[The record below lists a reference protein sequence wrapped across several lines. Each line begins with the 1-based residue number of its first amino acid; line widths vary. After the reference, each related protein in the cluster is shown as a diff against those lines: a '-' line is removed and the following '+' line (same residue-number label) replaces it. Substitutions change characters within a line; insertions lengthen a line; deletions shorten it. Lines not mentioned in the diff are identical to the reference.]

1 MTNKESQHALL
12 DLAFRPFFLLGA
24 AFSMIALWLWGA
36 NLHGWVSYAYHGYS
50 QLWHGHEMLFG
61 FVAAI
66 LVGFLLTAVQNWT
79 GLRSAHGKVL
89 ILLISLWLLGRF
101 TVWFAVTLPWWLVI
115 VVDSSFLLTAAW
127 LLARLLIKKQ
137 QRRNYFAVGALLLLT
152 ADNLVFHFA
161 VAAGHFQVATRSLH
175 SVILLITLLMTVIGG
190 RVIPMF
196 TGNTTQ
202 ISPRPRIEVLDK
214 AGLGL
219 LWALVAI
226 YIFQLQAYL
235 ADSLLAVLFAIT
247 ALFIA
252 ARCALWRP
260 LSTFRHALLW
270 SLHLSYWF
278 TPLGLFL
285 IACHYVGLAIS
296 LSTALHALTVGA
308 MGGLILSMIS
318 RVSLGHTGRPITA
331 VLVIRLALGLVLL
344 AALTRVGL
352 VILAPSLSLWAWWL
366 SMAFWSL
373 AYGIFLYRYTPILIS
388 PRADS

>member
-1 MTNKESQHALL
+1 MTDKESEHVLL

-24 AFSMIALWLWGA
+24 VFSVIALWLWGA
-36 NLHGWVSYAYHGYS
+36 NLQGWVSDAYHGYS

-89 ILLISLWLLGRF
+89 LLLMSLWLLGRVG
-101 TVWFAVTLPWWLVI
+101 VWFAAMLPWWLVI
-115 VVDSSFLLTAAW
+115 VIDSSFLLGAAW

-152 ADNLVFHFA
+152 ADNVVFHLT
-161 VAAGHFQVATRSLH
+161 VASGHLQAATQALH

-196 TGNTTQ
+196 TANTTQ
-202 ISPRPRIEVLDK
+202 IPPRARMEALDK

-226 YIFQLQAYL
+226 YLFQLQTYL
-235 ADSLLAVLFAIT
+235 ADSLLAVMFAIT
-247 ALFIA
+247 AVLIA
-252 ARCALWRP
+252 ARCVLWRP
-260 LSTFRHALLW
+260 FSTFRHALLW

-278 TPLGLFL
+278 IPLGLFL
-285 IACHYVGLAIS
+285 IACHYAGMAVN

-308 MGGLILSMIS
+308 MGGLILSMMS
-318 RVSLGHTGRPITA
+318 RVSLGHTGRPIIA
-331 VLVIRLALGLVLL
+331 VPVIRLALGLILL

-352 VILAPSLSLWAWWL
+352 LMIAPSLSLWAWWL
-366 SMAFWSL
+366 SIALWSL
-373 AYGIFLYRYTPILIS
+373 AYGTFLLRYTPILIA
-388 PRADS
+388 PRADR